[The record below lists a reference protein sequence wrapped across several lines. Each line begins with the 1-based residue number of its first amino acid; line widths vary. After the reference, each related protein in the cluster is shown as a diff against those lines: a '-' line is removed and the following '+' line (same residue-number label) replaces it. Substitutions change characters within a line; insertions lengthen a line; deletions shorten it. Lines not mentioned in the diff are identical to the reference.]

1 MNVKKSSAERKPSK
15 KASLQ
20 PWQVEDAK
28 RLKSIFSTQKTVRK
42 FTETSFAEDYFDG
55 VTQGAINQYLN
66 GRTPLNLDA
75 LLKFS
80 IGLGCLAS
88 EISPTLAEKLSTALS
103 KGVMERHPT
112 YSPEVMAI
120 ADIAET
126 LDSEGKKALCESAQ
140 KEKRIKEMKE
150 QLDLFNECKQTA

>member
-1 MNVKKSSAERKPSK
+1 MNASNSNAERTELN
-15 KASLQ
+15 KARLQ

-28 RLKSIFSTQKTVRK
+28 RLKSIFSAQKNVRK

-66 GRTPLNLDA
+66 ARTPLNLDA

-103 KGVMERHPT
+103 KGVMEGFPA

-126 LDSEGKKALCESAQ
+126 LDADGKKAICEIAQ
-140 KEKRIKEMKE
+140 KEKRIKEMRE
-150 QLDLFNECKQTA
+150 QLDLFNEYKQSA